1 MLLSNNISG
10 KPNAHLI
17 SNLVQSSDSVAY
29 IYNEYA
35 PIIYDTILKITGDD
49 VLGEEIFEE
58 VFLDLHTKKMLVP
71 EHPTLCHTL
80 LTHTFKLTLKH
91 L

>member
-17 SNLVQSSDSVAY
+17 SNLVQSSDSAAY
-29 IYNEYA
+29 IYNKYA

-49 VLGEEIFEE
+49 VS
-58 VFLDLHTKKMLVP
+58 LDLHTKKMLVK
-71 EHPTLCHTL
+71 HPTLCHTL